1 VAVTSATAATLLVT
15 LDVRA
20 GRGERLREELAVL
33 AALSRADPGC
43 VRYDVLEDVHERGR
57 FVLWEEWLDEA
68 SWADHNAKDHVS
80 RFVERSAGLLVAPM
94 EVQRLRRSA

>member
-1 VAVTSATAATLLVT
+1 MSAATLLVT
-15 LDVRA
+15 LEVRA
-20 GRGERLREELAVL
+20 GSEERLREELGVL

-43 VRYDVLEDVHERGR
+43 VRYDVLEDAHESGR

-68 SWADHNAKDHVS
+68 SLADHNAKDHVS
-80 RFVERSAGLLVAPM
+80 RFAEASAGLLVAPM